1 MENINDA
8 GAAVNPGP
16 TLCPTPH
23 DDNCASGTS
32 REKAPSAK
40 TLGTGRLSRE
50 QGRELAASHLQNA
63 IRDIDGQSCET
74 VARAVGFS
82 QRNIVSRQCRGQK
95 PVQLG
100 DVYAMPR
107 SVALRLLRS
116 VLYDLESS
124 PPDAGKAETV
134 ALRACGA
141 AAGLAARIAEMLSDN
156 RIDAAEG
163 VELRA
168 KARALVNELLTLSKK
183 VG

>member
-1 MENINDA
+1 MENVACELVTN
-8 GAAVNPGP
+8 GHVQECESPKVV
-16 TLCPTPH
+16 TKVPH
-23 DDNCASGTS
+23 G
-32 REKAPSAK
+32 K
-40 TLGTGRLSRE
+40 TLGTARLSRE
-50 QGRELAASHLQNA
+50 QGRDLAATHLQNA
-63 IRDIDGQSCET
+63 IRDIDSQSCES

-95 PVQLG
+95 PIQLG

-107 SVALRLLRS
+107 SVAIRLLRS
-116 VLYDLESS
+116 VLADLETA
-124 PPDAGKAETV
+124 PDTRAAEAV

-156 RIDAAEG
+156 HIDSSEG

-168 KARALVNELLTLSKK
+168 KARALVNELLTLSRK